1 MRSSRQT
8 PLPPLGQCPNFGHFF
23 LLNPSLKRWFSFAQ
37 RLNTAKKPLLRSLFN
52 ICKKDVR
59 SKTGTNIKETLQLTE
74 KPTFEDMN
82 RNDFNVLD
90 YFPLE
95 EEEEWKRE
103 FIEYAMQAR
112 EVRILDEEEEELF
125 TSICVN

>member
-1 MRSSRQT
+1 M
-8 PLPPLGQCPNFGHFF
+8 
-23 LLNPSLKRWFSFAQ
+23 
-37 RLNTAKKPLLRSLFN
+37 
-52 ICKKDVR
+52 R

>member
-1 MRSSRQT
+1 M
-8 PLPPLGQCPNFGHFF
+8 
-23 LLNPSLKRWFSFAQ
+23 
-37 RLNTAKKPLLRSLFN
+37 
-52 ICKKDVR
+52 
-59 SKTGTNIKETLQLTE
+59 
-74 KPTFEDMN
+74 FEDMN

-103 FIEYAMQAR
+103 FIECAMQER
-112 EVRILDEEEEELF
+112 EVRFLDEEEEELF